1 MDHIGPHAV
10 YPGGSGYGTKIR
22 NVLLHDVERW
32 SSVKKWLGII
42 ALVLLVWFVVTQPD
56 PAANSVE
63 SIAGTLENW
72 AENVA
77 SFFTQVVT

>member
-1 MDHIGPHAV
+1 MPYTLGLPGAV
-10 YPGGSGYGTKIR
+10 QQIR
-22 NVLLHDVERW
+22 NVLSHDVERW

-42 ALVLLVWFVVTQPD
+42 AIVLLVWFVVTQPD

-63 SIAGTLENW
+63 SIAGTLESW
-72 AENVA
+72 AENLA